1 MILIRSNRHENTEQG
16 WNLRWDDASI
26 ATCEETPALQLRVA
40 GCRNVPEMAI
50 LWSNDPGQFIVNGF
64 STGISDQMNRI
75 ATTLLGLAA
84 LAIFGLPASAAEPT
98 AAGLWQKV
106 EDGKSVGWFVFVE
119 RDGVYEGAIAK
130 IFPRPGEEGSPRCTK
145 CTDDRRNM
153 PILGMPLVRDM
164 KRNGLKYEGGNI
176 VDPRD
181 GKIYNALM
189 SVSRDGQ
196 KLTLR
201 GYLGIPLLGMDEV
214 WERLPDSAIAKL
226 DRSVVAKYL
235 PAHAATASAK
245 RPKAKAAAPIR

>member
-1 MILIRSNRHENTEQG
+1 M
-16 WNLRWDDASI
+16 
-26 ATCEETPALQLRVA
+26 
-40 GCRNVPEMAI
+40 
-50 LWSNDPGQFIVNGF
+50 
-64 STGISDQMNRI
+64 
-75 ATTLLGLAA
+75 TLLGLAVIA
-84 LAIFGLPASAAEPT
+84 LFGLPAAAAEPT

-130 IFPRPGEEGSPRCTK
+130 IFPRPGEEGTPRCTK

-164 KRNGLKYEGGNI
+164 KRNGLRYEGGNI

-189 SVSRDGQ
+189 SVSRDGK

-214 WERLPDSAIAKL
+214 WERLPDSAIAQL

-235 PAHAATASAK
+235 PAHAASASAK
-245 RPKAKAAAPIR
+245 RPQAKAKAAAPVR

>member
-1 MILIRSNRHENTEQG
+1 
-16 WNLRWDDASI
+16 
-26 ATCEETPALQLRVA
+26 
-40 GCRNVPEMAI
+40 
-50 LWSNDPGQFIVNGF
+50 
-64 STGISDQMNRI
+64 MNRI
-75 ATTLLGLAA
+75 ANALLGLAVLA
-84 LAIFGLPASAAEPT
+84 LSGLPAAAAEPT

-130 IFPRPGEEGSPRCTK
+130 IFPRPGDEGTPRCTK

-164 KRNGLKYEGGNI
+164 KRNGLRYEGGNI

-235 PAHAATASAK
+235 PAHAPSASAK
-245 RPKAKAAAPIR
+245 RPQAKAAAPAR